1 MESNK
6 VTKPKRITVL
16 GNFSGRNAGDNAI
29 LGNLL
34 EDFSRVY
41 PDIEFIVPTLNAG
54 FVRAAFGQYRIRAL
68 GMMPWNGALKI
79 FGLPT
84 LRAMLATD
92 LVLITDNILFD
103 RAFFN
108 PAFNYLS
115 TISMI
120 APLCRR
126 RNIPLVL
133 YNASVG
139 PITSRRGE
147 RALQKVLDAGP
158 VGILRDTISRE
169 HMLELGLRCP
179 EFIEGADCALN
190 TTVPDEKHIDSIM
203 DRLFPQRSPRKII
216 GLNIN
221 AYLSSWQG
229 GKAKGAAS
237 DFTSIVANA
246 VNRLRAESD
255 ADLMIF
261 VTQVMDHGI
270 TDELRKKLQGGDQIP
285 VVANP
290 EFSYNE
296 IAGLLS
302 RVDML
307 IGMRTHAQI
316 LAVSVGT
323 PVVNINSY
331 PKTLA
336 FLKTIGMGRWSIDV
350 GDLSDSSF
358 YELTREAWQCRS
370 ETREKL
376 IPEVQREREKARSAV
391 EVVGRILNGAQ
402 VRAASG

>member
-34 EDFSRVY
+34 QDFSEVY

-54 FVRAAFGQYRIRAL
+54 FVRAAFGQYRIKAL

-103 RAFFN
+103 RAYFN

-147 RALQKVLDAGP
+147 RALQRVLDAGP
-158 VGILRDTISRE
+158 VGILRDTLSRD

-190 TTVPDEKHIDSIM
+190 TTVPDSRHLESIM
-203 DRLFPQRSPRKII
+203 DRLFTQRSQRKII

-221 AYLSSWQG
+221 AYLGSWQG
-229 GKAKGAAS
+229 GQAKGAAS
-237 DFTSIVANA
+237 QFTSIVANA

-255 ADLMIF
+255 ADLLLF
-261 VTQVMDHGI
+261 VTQVMDHRI
-270 TDELRKKLQGGDQIP
+270 TDELRQKLQGGDDIP

-290 EFSYNE
+290 QYSYNE

-336 FLKTIGMGRWSIDV
+336 FLKTIGVDRWSIDV
-350 GDLSDSSF
+350 GELSDASF
-358 YELTREAWQCRS
+358 YDLIQQAWQCRL

-376 IPEVQREREKARSAV
+376 VPEVAREREKARSAV
-391 EVVGRILNGAQ
+391 DVIGRILNGA
-402 VRAASG
+402 